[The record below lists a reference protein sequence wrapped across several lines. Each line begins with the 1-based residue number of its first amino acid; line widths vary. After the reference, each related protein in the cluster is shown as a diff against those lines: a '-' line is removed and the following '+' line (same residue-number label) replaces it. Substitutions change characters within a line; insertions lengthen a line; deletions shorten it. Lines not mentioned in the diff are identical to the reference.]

1 MNPIAIGV
9 ISRERLASLQMEAD
23 TWRLAHPRGSR
34 RSRRLVRFLSGAL
47 R

>member
-9 ISRERLASLQMEAD
+9 ISRERLASLQHEAD
-23 TWRLAHPRGSR
+23 QWRLAHPR
-34 RSRRLVRFLSGAL
+34 RSRGRGRFAHFLLGAL

>member
-9 ISRERLASLQMEAD
+9 ISRERLASLQREAD
-23 TWRLAHPRGSR
+23 AWRLAHPRGR
-34 RSRRLVRFLSGAL
+34 RGSGRFIRLLSGAL